1 MKSIEVIIAAVVVI
15 SMVGAVALRSSR
27 RGASVRNRSRAS
39 DSSSAVLTPPKSKKT
54 ARDSHSLGTV
64 PRVEPR
70 PRNRSDTEPSI
81 DDRAVVRPSATER
94 VRPNFSGAFGSLFK
108 RHAIDDGFWSELED
122 SLILAD
128 VGLETANRIVEE
140 SKQKV
145 RQAKISDA
153 TAALSA
159 VREAM
164 EASLL
169 GADRSLNSEGQK
181 PVVWL
186 FIGVNGV
193 GKTTSIGKIALYL
206 SKAGNRVMMAG
217 ADTFRAAA
225 ADQLG
230 LWAQRARAEIVTGQP
245 GSDPASVLFDAI
257 TSARAKG
264 YDVVLGDTAGRLH
277 NKFNLI
283 EELKKIYRTVEK
295 AQGTLGEVLLVLDAT
310 VGQNG
315 LAQAKV
321 FSEAVGVTGVVLTKL
336 DGSAKGGIAFAIE
349 QNFQIPV
356 KLIGVGE
363 GIDDLE
369 PFDPKSYVE
378 SLTRQD

>member
-1 MKSIEVIIAAVVVI
+1 MKSIEVIIAAVLVI
-15 SMVGAVALRSSR
+15 SMVGTVALRSSR
-27 RGASVRNRSRAS
+27 RGASEPKRLGAR
-39 DSSSAVLTPPKSKKT
+39 DSSSGPSTRSDSNKT
-54 ARDSHSLGTV
+54 SRPSDRQGTV
-64 PRVEPR
+64 PQVEPR
-70 PRNRSDTEPSI
+70 PRDYSETEPER
-81 DDRAVVRPSATER
+81 DDRSVARPPATER
-94 VRPNFSGAFGSLFK
+94 GRSNFAGAFGSLFK
-108 RHAIDDGFWSELED
+108 RRTIDDGFWSELED

-145 RQAKISDA
+145 RQAKVLDS
-153 TAALSA
+153 TAALSV

-164 EASLL
+164 EDSLL
-169 GADRSLNSEGQK
+169 GADRSLNIEGQK

-230 LWAQRARAEIVTGQP
+230 LWAERAGAEIVTGQP

-264 YDVVLGDTAGRLH
+264 YDMVLGDTAGRLH